1 MVRRKPRRKPL
12 GTIWE
17 ISDELW
23 RRIEPILL
31 EFWPKKPTGRKVA
44 NWRKMLNAI
53 IFRLRSGC
61 QWDQLPERYGPRAL
75 STTGSG
81 AGLQQGS
88 SSESGRSWSPSVT
101 NSAGCSGS
109 GSRPT
114 RCWARPALGGKKTGK
129 NPTDRGKKGTKKSMV
144 TDGDGG
150 PLGVVIAGAN
160 VLERRLL
167 AATIESIVVERP
179 EPTKDEPQHMPLDK
193 AYDNPTGEGAAT
205 AAGYTPHI
213 RRIGEEK
220 KGCDRSQGHKPRRWV
235 VERTFAWLSKCR
247 GILVR
252 YEKKDINY
260 LALIQLACGLF
271 WYRRLHRMG
280 RCEANVV
287 VT

>member
-1 MVRRKPRRKPL
+1 M
-12 GTIWE
+12 
-17 ISDELW
+17 
-23 RRIEPILL
+23 
-31 EFWPKKPTGRKVA
+31 
-44 NWRKMLNAI
+44 
-53 IFRLRSGC
+53 
-61 QWDQLPERYGPRAL
+61 
-75 STTGSG
+75 
-81 AGLQQGS
+81 
-88 SSESGRSWSPSVT
+88 
-101 NSAGCSGS
+101 
-109 GSRPT
+109 
-114 RCWARPALGGKKTGK
+114 
-129 NPTDRGKKGTKKSMV
+129 
-144 TDGDGG
+144 
-150 PLGVVIAGAN
+150 VIAGAN

-252 YEKKDINY
+252 YDKKDINY

-280 RCEANVV
+280 KCSRHMSTTGVFG
-287 VT
+287 

>member
-53 IFRLRSGC
+53 IFRMRSGC
-61 QWDQLPERYGPRAL
+61 QWDQLPERYGPK
-75 STTGSG
+75 STVHDSFQRW
-81 AGLQQGS
+81 AAAGS

-114 RCWARPALGGKKTGK
+114 RCWARPASGEKTGK
-129 NPTDRGKKGTKKSMV
+129 NPTDRGKKGTKKSLV

-252 YEKKDINY
+252 YDKKDINY